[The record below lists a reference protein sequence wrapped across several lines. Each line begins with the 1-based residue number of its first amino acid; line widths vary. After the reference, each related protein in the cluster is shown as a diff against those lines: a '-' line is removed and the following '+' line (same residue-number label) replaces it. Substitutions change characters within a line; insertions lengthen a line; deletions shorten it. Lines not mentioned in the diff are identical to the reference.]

1 MGLFP
6 IWLFS
11 SHVRGGLIR
20 RARRFY
26 VVVTQSISHSEKVE
40 KEGQFKV
47 KALEI
52 NETGVL
58 QVPTSLKDHPYRAL
72 SFLKR
77 IEGKGNFL
85 GFQAYATVIRN
96 LCSCRRSLDKKLEQ
110 FIPEMVEKG
119 SRTPKAYMDL
129 YVELTAGTVENGM
142 T

>member
-11 SHVRGGLIR
+11 SHVREGLIR

-58 QVPTSLKDHPYRAL
+58 QVPTSLKDHPYR
-72 SFLKR
+72 F
-77 IEGKGNFL
+77 
-85 GFQAYATVIRN
+85 
-96 LCSCRRSLDKKLEQ
+96 
-110 FIPEMVEKG
+110 
-119 SRTPKAYMDL
+119 
-129 YVELTAGTVENGM
+129 
-142 T
+142 

>member
-1 MGLFP
+1 M
-6 IWLFS
+6 
-11 SHVRGGLIR
+11 
-20 RARRFY
+20 
-26 VVVTQSISHSEKVE
+26 VVTQSISHSEKVE

-110 FIPEMVEKG
+110 CKCP
-119 SRTPKAYMDL
+119 A
-129 YVELTAGTVENGM
+129 ELRSFT
-142 T
+142 